1 MAGYRGSISS
11 RDRVSQDMSCP
22 PALQYL
28 RDLLAEYGI
37 TAELR
42 HGSVG
47 LAGGL
52 RWPIGSRRYYTE

>member
-1 MAGYRGSISS
+1 MVGYRGSISS
-11 RDRVSQDMSCP
+11 RDRVLQDMSGL

-42 HGSVG
+42 HGSVA

-52 RWPIGSRRYYTE
+52 L